1 MIDEF
6 LFVIISRHEK
16 SAIYPYETSQPENYW
31 IFIGSESTR
40 GVVSRP
46 ARISPWRDNFSEL
59 INIQF
64 IIVLSQFDNNALDG
78 V

>member
-1 MIDEF
+1 MYIF
-6 LFVIISRHEK
+6 
-16 SAIYPYETSQPENYW
+16 AIHWYMFFHMRNIYAQPENYW